1 MGVGGGG
8 GGQAVSDRSLDTSE
22 SYLVSSGR
30 LGAVSWVRVAN
41 VDRGNGE
48 TRRDTVA
55 PRLCV
60 SVANER
66 RTLRPPAARMYVR
79 ETCAS

>member
-1 MGVGGGG
+1 MGDC
-8 GGQAVSDRSLDTSE
+8 GGQAASNRSLDTSE
-22 SYLVSSGR
+22 SYLVSSDR

-48 TRRDTVA
+48 TGSGTVA

-66 RTLRPPAARMYVR
+66 RTLRPPAARMCVR